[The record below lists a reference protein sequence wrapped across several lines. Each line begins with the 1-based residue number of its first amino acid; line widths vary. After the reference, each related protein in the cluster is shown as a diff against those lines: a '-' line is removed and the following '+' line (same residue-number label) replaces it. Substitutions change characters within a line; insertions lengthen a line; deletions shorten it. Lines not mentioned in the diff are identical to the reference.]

1 MSGIH
6 NRGEVSS
13 LLIILSSTFLVY
25 TYRKCYDPSIDEALY
40 GFLAMGIAALSGS
53 GSESNSSC
61 HGNGGITM

>member
-1 MSGIH
+1 MSSIH

-25 TYRKCYDPSIDEALY
+25 TYRKRYDFIGGALC

-53 GSESNSSC
+53 GCESNSSC